1 MRLKVSAA
9 LVAALLPAA
18 LPAQS
23 PAEPQ
28 RGQVRQVII
37 YGNDPCP
44 RGSGEEIIV
53 CARRPESERF
63 RVPPNLRDTDDRPAR
78 SNLQRDRE
86 HREVAA
92 TGPESCS
99 PVGPGGAT
107 GCTIR
112 EINRSRVGLDGEEEE
127 TAGKTPNR

>member
-1 MRLKVSAA
+1 MRAQVATSLA
-9 LVAALLPAA
+9 LLAALLPAA

-23 PAEPQ
+23 PADRQ
-28 RGQVRQVII
+28 RGQVRQVIV

-44 RGSGEEIIV
+44 RGTDEIIV

-63 RVPPNLRDTDDRPAR
+63 RVPEGLRTTDDRRAR

-86 HREVAA
+86 HRQAAA

-107 GCTIR
+107 GCAIR
-112 EINRSRVGLDGEEEE
+112 EINRSRVGLDADEE
-127 TAGKTPNR
+127 GGDTPDR